1 MVLNA
6 SARNSHSKTIFYK
19 KKTINKSNLRVSS
32 VALRKIETHIT
43 VKKDCETGEMQRQ
56 FLGDPVFR
64 RTMHC

>member
-1 MVLNA
+1 MR
-6 SARNSHSKTIFYK
+6 AREIPILRRFFIK
-19 KKTINKSNLRVSS
+19 KNHKQEQFESFL
-32 VALRKIETHIT
+32 ALRKIETHIT